1 MDVTDVLGGRRESGL
16 SAEDVIAQVDF
27 DTPTGKRAAG
37 CAASAGSS
45 DDEVSRGR
53 VVTLSVYFSPVKWPR
68 GTLSRA
74 SYTRDPPHPPVSV
87 FSLGHGDIR
96 KHWVSLLNRPTFV
109 DF

>member
-1 MDVTDVLGGRRESGL
+1 MDLSLAYFYISPVALERAHLFILFLSGISYKMDVTDVLSGRRESGI

-53 VVTLSVYFSPVKWPR
+53 VTLSVYFSPVKWPR
-68 GTLSRA
+68 G
-74 SYTRDPPHPPVSV
+74 
-87 FSLGHGDIR
+87 
-96 KHWVSLLNRPTFV
+96 K
-109 DF
+109 

>member
-1 MDVTDVLGGRRESGL
+1 MDVTAVLGGRRESVL

-27 DTPTGKRAAG
+27 NTPTGKPIAG

-53 VVTLSVYFSPVKWPR
+53 VTLSVYFSPVKWPR
-68 GTLSRA
+68 GNLSRA

-87 FSLGHGDIR
+87 FSLGHADIR
-96 KHWVSLLNRPTFV
+96 KYWVSLLNRCPFLP
-109 DF
+109 F

>member
-1 MDVTDVLGGRRESGL
+1 MDVTDVLGGRREPGI

-53 VVTLSVYFSPVKWPR
+53 VTLSIYFSPVKWPR
-68 GTLSRA
+68 RE
-74 SYTRDPPHPPVSV
+74 
-87 FSLGHGDIR
+87 
-96 KHWVSLLNRPTFV
+96 
-109 DF
+109 

>member
-1 MDVTDVLGGRRESGL
+1 MDVTDVLGGRREPGI

-53 VVTLSVYFSPVKWPR
+53 VTLSVYFSPVKWPR
-68 GTLSRA
+68 REYLRAINTSSLSNPA
-74 SYTRDPPHPPVSV
+74 VSV
-87 FSLGHGDIR
+87 FSLGHDDIR
-96 KHWVSLLNRPTFV
+96 KYGVSLLNRCPFLP
-109 DF
+109 F

>member
-1 MDVTDVLGGRRESGL
+1 MFYPAVAFLSDLHSYSAISGFIGYMDVTDVLGGRREPGI

-53 VVTLSVYFSPVKWPR
+53 VTLSVYFSPVKWPR
-68 GTLSRA
+68 G
-74 SYTRDPPHPPVSV
+74 
-87 FSLGHGDIR
+87 
-96 KHWVSLLNRPTFV
+96 K
-109 DF
+109 

>member
-1 MDVTDVLGGRRESGL
+1 MDVTDVLGGRREPGI

-27 DTPTGKRAAG
+27 DTPTGKRAAD

-53 VVTLSVYFSPVKWPR
+53 VTLSVYFSPVKWPR
-68 GTLSRA
+68 GKCPRA
-74 SYTRDPPHPPVSV
+74 FNSKPGMSPEFSD
-87 FSLGHGDIR
+87 FSLGHDDIR
-96 KHWVSLLNRPTFV
+96 KYGVSLLNRPTFV